1 MSYGHA
7 DRIAAILAGTPAAGS
22 EPPSIDPALYQRDDV
37 RAVLAVHDITALYR
51 ALKGVGLTQRQI
63 AELTGMQQSEVSEI
77 VAGRKVMAYDVLVR
91 IAEGLRIP
99 RKLMGLSY
107 GNSGAYGEGG
117 TVPSA
122 EEVAEMLRRHLIA
135 LGPIAA
141 VASNPLARL
150 VELLEHVELP
160 GISPV
165 PLPSRLFGGH
175 VVQVRNLAR
184 RLHEA
189 AFVSGSDPEVST
201 GAATW
206 ASRLLDVPGS
216 DAVRKALMVAVAQ
229 LHIEAG
235 WAGFDAGLYDRA
247 MVHYA
252 RAVELS
258 IKAGDAYCQAVAL
271 SWAGLGTVEH
281 GHTNDGLKMLQYA
294 GVTALGIPSDP
305 DPSTMVI
312 GEGSRA
318 AVQASVQS
326 SAAPAYDRL
335 GSPALADADLTKARE
350 LWTPTPADINVGGD
364 LDRPAACLELARGR
378 LDVAEPFAVASVRR
392 WEGVSQV
399 GRTQSAVVLA
409 TIHVRAG
416 EPRGLQLAHGAIT
429 SAARLTSA
437 RVRKRL
443 EPLVA
448 ALEARRGSDAEQ
460 LARMARQV
468 AATRA

>member
-1 MSYGHA
+1 G
-7 DRIAAILAGTPAAGS
+7 
-22 EPPSIDPALYQRDDV
+22 
-37 RAVLAVHDITALYR
+37 
-51 ALKGVGLTQRQI
+51 
-63 AELTGMQQSEVSEI
+63 
-77 VAGRKVMAYDVLVR
+77 
-91 IAEGLRIP
+91 IP
-99 RKLMGLSY
+99 RELMGLSY
-107 GNSGAYGEGG
+107 GKPGAYGGQS
-117 TVPSA
+117 TIPSP
-122 EEVAEMLRRHLIA
+122 EEIAKMLRRHLIA

-141 VASNPLARL
+141 LPYDPLTRL
-150 VELLEHVELP
+150 AKLLESCGGGGSSARRCYHSFTRLTKLLENVELP
-160 GISPV
+160 GLAPV

-175 VVQVRNLAR
+175 VAQVRNLAR

-189 AFVSGSDPEVST
+189 AFISGSDPEVST
-201 GAATW
+201 AAAAW
-206 ASRLLDVPGS
+206 ASRLLHVPGS
-216 DAVRKALMVAVAQ
+216 DAVKKALMVAVAQ

-247 MVHYA
+247 MIHYA
-252 RAVELS
+252 CAVELG

-271 SWAGLGTVEH
+271 SWAGLAIVEH
-281 GHTNDGLKMLQYA
+281 GHPNDGLKMLQYA

-312 GEGSRA
+312 GEGSRV

-416 EPRGLQLAHGAIT
+416 EPRGLQLAHDALT
-429 SAARLTSA
+429 AAGRLTSI
-437 RVRKRL
+437 RVRQKL
-443 EPLVA
+443 EPLA
-448 ALEARRGSDAEQ
+448 IALEGRRGSDARE
-460 LARMARQV
+460 LARQARQV
-468 AATRA
+468 ALARV